1 MVAAIVSPG
10 ADSGV
15 QPQRCLFEALVQCQ
29 QGRAQPDG
37 GNRAVIE
44 AQPSPEHNTL
54 LGSNFFLLLLGEK
67 SNLLYLPVSFPFFLF
82 LPPE

>member
-1 MVAAIVSPG
+1 MVAATVSPG

-29 QGRAQPDG
+29 QGRVTQCRAQPDG

-54 LGSNFFLLLLGEK
+54 LGSNLFFAPSGREG
-67 SNLLYLPVSFPFFLF
+67 
-82 LPPE
+82 

>member
-1 MVAAIVSPG
+1 MAAATGSPG

-29 QGRAQPDG
+29 QGRVTQGRAQPAG

-44 AQPSPEHNTL
+44 AQPSLEQNT
-54 LGSNFFLLLLGEK
+54 FVWE
-67 SNLLYLPVSFPFFLF
+67 
-82 LPPE
+82 